1 MELLFWFGFAG
12 VAYSY
17 FGYPLVL
24 LAWGRLRPRE
34 VRRDPGYLPRVSVV
48 LPVHNEEQNLPPRLA
63 NLQALDY
70 PPELLEV
77 FVVSDAST
85 DATAK
90 IVRKFQAT
98 DARIHLLE
106 LEERGGKAGG
116 LNAGV
121 AAARGDVIL
130 FTDAAIEGE
139 PGSLRALVA
148 PLADPEVA
156 CVSAEDRIEGGGG
169 EALYGRYELFLR
181 DRESRVASVVGASG
195 SYYAQRRE
203 LVPHFPE
210 GIAPDFLSVL
220 HVVDQGYRAISEPQ
234 ARGRMGAVR
243 SPSGEFRR
251 KVRTL
256 LRGMTGLFAYRRLL
270 NPFRTGS
277 FAFILASH
285 KLARWLVP
293 AFLLMMLVAN
303 VILVT
308 DPLYGLLLVF
318 HVGFYLAGLG
328 ALAGTPGVRRLLAAR
343 IPAYFINVNAAI
355 AVAWWRYFRG
365 ERMEIWNPSSR

>member
-1 MELLFWFGFAG
+1 MELVFWLGFAG

-24 LAWGRLRPRE
+24 LVWGRLRPRE
-34 VRRDPGYLPRVSVV
+34 VERDPGYLPRVSVV
-48 LPVHNEEQNLPPRLA
+48 LPVHNEEKNLPGRLS

-70 PPELLEV
+70 PPERLEI

-85 DATAK
+85 DATTE
-90 IVRKFQAT
+90 IVRKFQAN
-98 DARIHLLE
+98 DPRIHLIE
-106 LEERGGKAGG
+106 LEDRGGKAGG

-121 AAARGDVIL
+121 AAAGGEVIV
-130 FTDAAIEGE
+130 FTDAGIEVE
-139 PGSLRALVA
+139 PESLRALVA
-148 PLADPEVA
+148 PLADSEVG
-156 CVSAEDRIEGGGG
+156 CVSAEDRVEGGGG

-195 SYYAQRRE
+195 SYYAQRRD
-203 LVPHFPE
+203 LVPRFPD

-220 HVVDQGYRAISEPQ
+220 YAVDQGYRAISEPR

-256 LRGMTGLFAYRRLL
+256 LRGMTGLVAYRHLL
-270 NPFRTGS
+270 NPFRTGA

-293 AFLLMMLVAN
+293 GFLVVMLVAN
-303 VILVT
+303 VALAA
-308 DPLYGLLLVF
+308 DPFYGLLLVL

-328 ALAGTPGVRRLLAAR
+328 ALAGAPGLRRLLAAR

-355 AVAWWRYFRG
+355 AVAWWRYLRG
-365 ERMEIWNPSSR
+365 ERMEV

>member
-1 MELLFWFGFAG
+1 MFWLGFTG

-24 LAWGRLRPRE
+24 LVWGRFRPRA
-34 VRRDPGYLPRVSVV
+34 VGRDPAYLPQVSVV
-48 LPVHNEEQNLPPRLA
+48 LPVHNEQKNLPGRLA

-70 PPELLEV
+70 PAERLDV

-85 DATAK
+85 DATSD

-98 DARIHLLE
+98 DPRIQLIE
-106 LEERGGKAGG
+106 LSGRGGKAGG

-121 AAARGDVIL
+121 AAATGEVIV
-130 FTDAAIEGE
+130 FTDAGIEVE
-139 PGSLRALVA
+139 PESLRALVA
-148 PLADPEVA
+148 PLADPKVG
-156 CVSAEDRIEGGGG
+156 CVSAEDRVEGRGG

-203 LVPHFPE
+203 LVPHFPD
-210 GIAPDFLSVL
+210 GIAPDLLSVL
-220 HVVDQGYRAISEPQ
+220 HVVDQGYRAISEPL

-243 SPSGEFRR
+243 SPSSEFRR

-256 LRGMTGLFAYRRLL
+256 LRGMTGLFAYRHLL
-270 NPFRTGS
+270 NPFRAGP

-293 AFLLMMLVAN
+293 VFLVVILVAN
-303 VILVT
+303 VSLAS
-308 DPLYGLLLVF
+308 DPFYGSMLLF
-318 HVGFYLAGLG
+318 HVGFYVAGIG
-328 ALAGTPGVRRLLAAR
+328 ALAGIPGLRRLLAAR

-355 AVAWWRYFRG
+355 AVAWWRYLRG
-365 ERMEIWNPSSR
+365 ERMEVWSPSSR